1 MNNLQQRI
9 FYIILLENVILS
21 VICVNDVRE
30 NVFNDELIALS
41 DIKHTGNDFIHVAL
55 IITNVKN
62 KEEILR
68 RIESN
73 LNKMIKSI
81 FKYSFS
87 THLHFIIITD
97 ENTRGLV
104 KTVFKN
110 NIGLVLSSQIVFITG
125 RRKRPKLQIEFV
137 SLESLTEKYR
147 DKINMMKR
155 LFGYH
160 DKEPR
165 VVVSDDQVS
174 RVSNTKYTHDLFFI
188 APFYHLETPV
198 ERLIVLDI
206 DLEFRTDIINLYKLF
221 HNFTDSQIIGL
232 ANDLSPHYFGMTK
245 EFRNLNPSS
254 KIGLPGKYQVGSEC

>member
-21 VICVNDVRE
+21 VICVNDVRD

-97 ENTRGLV
+97 ENTKGLV

-110 NIGLVLSSQIVFITG
+110 NIGLVLSSQIVFITS
-125 RRKRPKLQIEFV
+125 RRKRPKLKIEFV

-147 DKINMMKR
+147 DKINMIVQFTFLELSFFSAENWSNEGVVQVIFLVDSFKSSR
-155 LFGYH
+155 TIFGAQYEMMMMMCTTGGH
-160 DKEPR
+160 
-165 VVVSDDQVS
+165 
-174 RVSNTKYTHDLFFI
+174 
-188 APFYHLETPV
+188 AP
-198 ERLIVLDI
+198 
-206 DLEFRTDIINLYKLF
+206 
-221 HNFTDSQIIGL
+221 
-232 ANDLSPHYFGMTK
+232 
-245 EFRNLNPSS
+245 
-254 KIGLPGKYQVGSEC
+254 